1 MLPSLTTALRT
12 YAHAWRCVFYSG
24 DLPGYRMLPVAT
36 RVRLDFAALWLF
48 LWTAECFRLA
58 ASLVSWLLV
67 GYTFVWGY
75 GLHGPAAAL
84 LPSLSLLWVLPWAAH
99 ARRRALQNLL
109 GDRWQ

>member
-1 MLPSLTTALRT
+1 
-12 YAHAWRCVFYSG
+12 
-24 DLPGYRMLPVAT
+24 MLPVAT
-36 RVRLDFAALWLF
+36 RIRLGLAALWQF
-48 LWTAECFRLA
+48 LWTAECFCLV

-67 GYTFVWGY
+67 GYTVVWAGD
-75 GLHGPAAAL
+75 LHGPSAAL

>member
-1 MLPSLTTALRT
+1 MLASLTTALRT
-12 YAHAWRCVFYSG
+12 YANAWRSVFRSA

-36 RVRLDFAALWLF
+36 RIRLDLAALWLF
-48 LWTAECFRLA
+48 LWTGECFCLV

-67 GYTFVWGY
+67 GYTVVWGY
-75 GLHGPAAAL
+75 GLYGPAAAL
-84 LPSLSLLWVLPWAAH
+84 LPSLSLLWVLPWVAH